1 MKKSPQFTDART
13 WIRYNSSITQEKPL
27 MSKEMLFLCD
37 VYDAWLSKNKLPH
50 RCASEIL
57 YGVDT
62 KGRLTQNQSYWLE
75 SFISTW
81 DVIAENT

>member
-1 MKKSPQFTDART
+1 MKKSPLHTDVET

-37 VYDAWLSKNKLPH
+37 VYDKWLDENQLPH
-50 RCASEIL
+50 RSACDIL
-57 YGVDT
+57 YGENAC
-62 KGRLTQNQSYWLE
+62 KLTGNQTYWLE

-81 DVIAENT
+81 DVIAEHC

>member
-1 MKKSPQFTDART
+1 
-13 WIRYNSSITQEKPL
+13 

-37 VYDAWLSKNKLPH
+37 VYAAWLSKNKLPH
-50 RCASEIL
+50 RSACDIL
-57 YGVDT
+57 YGENAM
-62 KGRLTQNQSYWLE
+62 KLTPNQSYWLE